1 MKKIIILLILC
12 LAFNGCDGYFYNEDE
27 TVQFV
32 GAGHNALT
40 LSGTYSLTDYL
51 WYDNAECTGES
62 IIDSTI
68 LTASLAQFDYTYE
81 FDGNSV
87 TIIQVSSDIE
97 MFNET
102 CDYVILD
109 DIFTP
114 TCYPISHTISSNQTE
129 FSWELTIPDATVEG
143 VTDTVSVCYK
153 YIFTQ

>member
-12 LAFNGCDGYFYNEDE
+12 LAFNGCDLDEYFVAE
-27 TVQFV
+27 TNIV
-32 GAGHNALT
+32 AETNAST

-114 TCYPISHTISSNQTE
+114 TCYPIPHTISSNQTE